1 MHGEP
6 ESSMDK
12 YGFTLQTKQNAQSI
26 CTVSY
31 TLNLFSNVRQ
41 L

>member
-12 YGFTLQTKQNAQSI
+12 YGFTLQPKQNAQSI

-31 TLNLFSNVRQ
+31 MPNLFPMLDNF
-41 L
+41 